1 MVLFFTGEV
10 LGVHDGS
17 LEESKF
23 YIILKI
29 YRIRR
34 CLVSPKQPSLCQT
47 RRGGLDKGD
56 LYLGKFTFKKISIN
70 NTWVNQ
76 IFIICYDFIKY
87 NSYVN
92 LDDGNHIGIVW
103 SVVMQ

>member
-1 MVLFFTGEV
+1 MPNSEGE
-10 LGVHDGS
+10 
-17 LEESKF
+17 
-23 YIILKI
+23 
-29 YRIRR
+29 
-34 CLVSPKQPSLCQT
+34 
-47 RRGGLDKGD
+47 LDKGD
-56 LYLGKFTFKKISIN
+56 LYLGKFKLKYIGIN

-103 SVVMQ
+103 SGSNAVKTHNVSYVLFF